1 MNIGIALSGGGIK
14 GAAHIGVLEA
24 LEEENIK
31 IDYISGTSSGSIVAT
46 LYAVG
51 YKPQEILKM
60 FSMYCKF
67 ISKTDKKLPL
77 RCIKTLFTGKIT
89 IKGFS
94 NGNNLERLIY
104 NYCLNKDILNIQ
116 DIKMPIA
123 IPTVNLCNE
132 KTYIFL
138 NRKINRLLDKDIK
151 YEYVGSIS
159 EIVRASASLPAFFYP
174 KVIGNK
180 IFVDGGISLNTP
192 VSVLK
197 KMGAKNVIAVCFD
210 ETPEFTNNYNIFNV
224 TLKSFEIMGQ
234 NINESEIA
242 KADFRIFPK
251 VKNGYLL
258 DCSQVYY
265 YYNQGYVE
273 TKKVIN
279 DLKKQFLD

>member
-1 MNIGIALSGGGIK
+1 MNLGIALSGGGIR
-14 GAAHIGVLEA
+14 GAAHIGVLQA
-24 LEEENIK
+24 LEEEGIK
-31 IDYISGTSSGSIVAT
+31 VSYISGTSSGSIVAT
-46 LYAVG
+46 LYAIG
-51 YKPQEILKM
+51 YTPKEILKM
-60 FSMYCKF
+60 FNMYCKF

-77 RCIKTLFTGKIT
+77 RCIKTLFTGKLD

-94 NGNNLERLIY
+94 NGNNLEKLMY
-104 NYCLNKDILNIQ
+104 NYCLNKNVFSIN

-123 IPTVNLCNE
+123 IPAVNLCNE

-138 NRKINRLLDKDIK
+138 NRKVNRLLDKDIV
-151 YEYVGSIS
+151 YEYFGSIS
-159 EIVRASASLPAFFYP
+159 EIVRASTSLPAFFYP
-174 KVIGNK
+174 KVIDNK

-197 KMGAKNVIAVCFD
+197 QMGAERVIAVCFD

-234 NINESEIA
+234 NINESEVN
-242 KADFRIFPK
+242 KADLRIYPK

-258 DCSQVYY
+258 DCSQIYY

-273 TKKVIN
+273 TKKAIN
-279 DLKKQFLD
+279 EIKKLF